1 MSSANNTNNN
11 NHNNSNNMEQY
22 AFPGERLL
30 NELLSEHAGE
40 LMRTGSPSIICSP
53 LPTHWRSNKTLPISF
68 KVVALGEVSDG
79 TLVTVT
85 AGNDENWCGELR
97 NSSAIMKNQV
107 AKFNDLRFVGRS
119 GRGKSFS
126 LTITVGSN
134 PPQVG
139 TYSKAIKV
147 TVDGPR
153 EPRSKS
159 SLLNQCWPY
168 GPNNATTNAALAA
181 RVHAPSGVHFG
192 AGPHLTGHGHGHV
205 PTHLVGNGSIPDAIG
220 RTNRSMFHGRD
231 NWNAIAAVINASNS
245 GNNQKSN
252 QQQQQSNG
260 SCSPSSIV
268 SAIST
273 DDQQQQH
280 QHQKEENGVE
290 WARKG
295 SNTTTTDGWSEQTKS
310 IKRFRLETEQPNDT
324 TKVLNSNEQH
334 SKTNESMNR
343 RQRRRSS
350 TSCSSSS
357 CSSSNLTSEHR
368 NRTDSDVSLKV
379 ESDESNDDS
388 NLEAE
393 VILDDIS
400 SNRSSDSSD
409 SLSTN
414 ERHHHPH
421 HHNHHHHRHHNSKS
435 NSSSSNQTLWRPY

>member
-159 SLLNQCWPY
+159 MGNGSPS
-168 GPNNATTNAALAA
+168 AAAAAAAAAAALFAHSSAHPLRTLANLFGPAA
-181 RVHAPSGVHFG
+181 ASAMFAAAEWRLAAKALQHNYNKLLIGQG
-192 AGPHLTGHGHGHV
+192 AIGSLAQ
-205 PTHLVGNGSIPDAIG
+205 GSIPDAIG

-290 WARKG
+290 WVRKG

-393 VILDDIS
+393 NDAPLMRAYDDV
-400 SNRSSDSSD
+400 DD
-409 SLSTN
+409 V
-414 ERHHHPH
+414 
-421 HHNHHHHRHHNSKS
+421 
-435 NSSSSNQTLWRPY
+435 TLNTGDQRRK